1 MKHLFRQTV
10 TCYPTPSKDEYGRE
24 SFSASTAYRG
34 RFVLKSI
41 IIIDSK
47 GEEVQADA
55 VCYLPNTVAD
65 LDVGDK
71 VEYNSISYRIIKL
84 EQPMDDLSVKFI
96 KVTLKKKL

>member
-1 MKHLFRQTV
+1 MRQTV
-10 TCYPTPSKDEYGRE
+10 LVFPRPSTDEYGRD
-24 SFSASTAYRG
+24 SFSASTAVRG

-41 IIIDSK
+41 IIINNK

-55 VCYLPNTVAD
+55 VCYLPNTISD
-65 LDVGDK
+65 LDIGDK
-71 VEYNSISYRIIKL
+71 VEYNSVSYRIIKL

>member
-1 MKHLFRQTV
+1 MKHLMRQTV
-10 TCYPTPSKDEYGRE
+10 LVFPRPSTDEYGRD

-55 VCYLPNTVAD
+55 VCYLPNTVSS
-65 LDVGDK
+65 LDIGDK
-71 VEYNSISYRIIKL
+71 VEYNSISYRVIKL
-84 EQPMDDLSVKFI
+84 EKPMDDLSVKFI

>member
-1 MKHLFRQTV
+1 MRQTV
-10 TCYPTPSKDEYGRE
+10 LVFPRPSTDEYGRD
-24 SFSASTAYRG
+24 SFSASTAVRG

-41 IIIDSK
+41 IIINNK

-55 VCYLPNTVAD
+55 VCYLPNTITG
-65 LDVGDK
+65 LDIGDK
-71 VEYNSISYRIIKL
+71 VEYNSVSYRIIKL

>member
-1 MKHLFRQTV
+1 MKHLMRQTV
-10 TCYPTPSKDEYGRE
+10 LVFPRPSTDAYGRD
-24 SFSASTAYRG
+24 SFLASTAVRG

-55 VCYLPNTVAD
+55 VCYLPNTVSG
-65 LDVGDK
+65 LDIGDK
-71 VEYNSISYRIIKL
+71 VEYNSISYRVIKL